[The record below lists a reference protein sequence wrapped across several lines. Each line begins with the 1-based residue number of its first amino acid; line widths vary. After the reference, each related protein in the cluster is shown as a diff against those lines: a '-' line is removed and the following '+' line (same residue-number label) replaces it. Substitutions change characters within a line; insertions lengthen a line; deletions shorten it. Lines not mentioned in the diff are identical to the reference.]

1 MVEAIMY
8 VIIGFLLGWLLALP
22 VIPLVHRRAVRLTL
36 RQLESSLPMSMAE
49 FQADKDQLRAEF
61 AMSTRRLEMSTQQL
75 KDKTVS
81 LLVRLSQK
89 DDAISRLKTDRYAL
103 KTEVMDLKMQIGA
116 FQKQLTGVNNRTDAR
131 LHVVRQMSPRRMF
144 H

>member
-1 MVEAIMY
+1 MY

-89 DDAISRLKTDRYAL
+89 DDAINRLKTDRYAL

-116 FQKQLTGVNNRTDAR
+116 FQKQLTGVNNRTDAQ

-144 H
+144 R